1 MGKIF
6 QFLLF
11 SLLPLGTFAQQ
22 VEVSAYFL
30 KDSAS
35 LGERVG
41 YVLKVKH
48 PEASQVIFPDSTYDY
63 SPFVLLEK
71 QTFISS
77 TQDGKTMDSTIYFLS
92 NFSLGSRVYLTL
104 PVYELVN
111 YDSITHFPNEAGIQ
125 LKLLLDSIPE
135 QPIFRENNIYQ
146 PLKKELNW
154 IFVTI
159 LIVGIVGF
167 FALLYLI
174 FAKRI
179 QAIWRAHKEKRQW
192 IHFEQKW
199 IAKITQLENAP
210 STALADEV
218 IGWWKSYMER
228 ITGLPIKE
236 WTSSEISE
244 NLNDKKIL
252 ESLRSIDMIIYAG
265 KSAKND
271 PTRNYLLEVAKEKYQ
286 ENLNRKKHERTVS

>member
-1 MGKIF
+1 VGKIF

-11 SLLPLGTFAQQ
+11 SLLPLGSFAQQ
-22 VEVSAYFL
+22 VEVNAYFL

-77 TQDGKTMDSTIYFLS
+77 TQAGKTMDSTIYFLS
-92 NFSLGSRVYLTL
+92 NFSLESRVYLTL
-104 PVYELVN
+104 PVYEIVN
-111 YDSITHFPNEAGIQ
+111 YDSVTHFPNEAGIQ
-125 LKLLLDSIPE
+125 LKLQLDSIPE

-159 LIVGIVGF
+159 LVVGILGL

-192 IHFEQKW
+192 IHFERKW
-199 IAKITQLENAP
+199 ITKITQLENAP

-286 ENLNRKKHERTVS
+286 ENLNRKKHERTIS